1 MKNLNYLLFLTNPP
15 IFCFKINYTVVV
27 LLSRMKSGESSD
39 SHLLFHPHVI
49 LAVKT
54 SLEANNMSEM
64 KKIKTFVSLQDNVF
78 LFFLLFSII
87 M

>member
-1 MKNLNYLLFLTNPP
+1 MKNLHYLVFLTNPP
-15 IFCFKINYTVVV
+15 IFCFKINYIVVV
-27 LLSRMKSGESSD
+27 ILSRTKSGERSD
-39 SHLLFHPHVI
+39 SYLLFHPHVI

-64 KKIKTFVSLQDNVF
+64 KKMKTFVPLQENDF
-78 LFFLLFSII
+78 LFFLLCSII